1 MLLSK
6 SVIAALIATAAGGII
21 IGSATTYVIVNQNV
35 SQSINQASS
44 CDDGYVPELTEA
56 QRKWA
61 NSPTKVRVNN
71 PNTLSSKTPIGLPK
85 ENK

>member
-6 SVIAALIATAAGGII
+6 SVLAALIATAAGGIL
-21 IGSATTYVIVNQNV
+21 IGSATTYVIVNQSA
-35 SQSINQASS
+35 SQGVNQASS
-44 CDDGYVPELTEA
+44 CDNRYVPELTEA

-85 ENK
+85 ENE